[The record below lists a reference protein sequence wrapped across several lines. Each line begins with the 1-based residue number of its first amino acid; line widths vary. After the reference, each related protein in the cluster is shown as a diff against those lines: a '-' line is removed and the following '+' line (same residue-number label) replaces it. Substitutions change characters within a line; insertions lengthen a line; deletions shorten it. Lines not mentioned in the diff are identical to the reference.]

1 MAEIDINKLKYK
13 YGYVVLS
20 ACRKERT
27 ADENKKCTDE
37 LESILNEEGYTN
49 KKVYGAY
56 VENGAVPVDEESFI
70 VIPNENH
77 SLDEVIERCMELA
90 DKDHYRQDSILVWKP
105 GEQARY
111 IYTTNVVNSKTGE
124 VEHYVGEAGDTFERS
139 TSKVSPKY
147 MFSTKYEPSDADNKE
162 DVEGFSLYNGRRPI
176 EADDDMDYLD
186 ARDWTVVDSDEWTKE
201 KPTSVLPDIGGKR
214 QLNQDEITDT
224 FMESLFA
231 KIYEEVFNEN
241 VCAGTG
247 PGSISSFAPE
257 HMRGLYVTGSGG
269 GYGLQTDGG
278 KVDKDSTPRPQK
290 IKYAKDCKVKDGES
304 YLMKENELNT
314 IFEAILNK
322 SE

>member
-1 MAEIDINKLKYK
+1 MAEIDINKLKSK

-20 ACRKERT
+20 ACRNEKT
-27 ADENKKCTDE
+27 KDENAQRTKE
-37 LESILNEEGYTN
+37 LQEILDSEGFLNE
-49 KKVYGAY
+49 KVYGAY
-56 VENGAVPVDEESFI
+56 LENGAEPVDEESFI
-70 VIPNENH
+70 VFPNENH
-77 SLDEVIERCMELA
+77 NLSEIIDRCSELA
-90 DKDHYRQDSILVWKP
+90 DENHYSQDSILVWKP
-105 GEQARY
+105 GEQAHY
-111 IYTTNVVNSKTGE
+111 VYTTDVKNEKGE
-124 VEHYVGEAGDTFERS
+124 VVHYKGEVGDTFERS
-139 TSKVSPKY
+139 TSKVSPRY
-147 MFSTKYEPSDADNKE
+147 MFSTKYEPSDPDTKE
-162 DVEGFSLYNGRRPI
+162 DVEGFALYNGRRPI
-176 EADDDMDYLD
+176 ESDDNTDYLN

-231 KIYEEVFNEN
+231 DIYEKAYHEN

-247 PGSISSFAPE
+247 AGSISSFAPE

-304 YLMKENELNT
+304 YLMKESDLNN